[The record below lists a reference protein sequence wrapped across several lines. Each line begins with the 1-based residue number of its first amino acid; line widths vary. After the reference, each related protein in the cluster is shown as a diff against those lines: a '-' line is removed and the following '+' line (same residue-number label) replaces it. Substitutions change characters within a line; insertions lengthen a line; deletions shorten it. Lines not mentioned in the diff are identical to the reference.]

1 MANLRANLSFD
12 IVIVGAGLVGAA
24 AAVAL
29 TQQGYSVALVDRKA
43 PVFNDDPAEWDSRIY
58 AISPG
63 NVAWLKQLD
72 VWPLVDAAR
81 LCDIDQMQ
89 VWGDGTQHPLIFDA
103 YESNAANLGIIAESQ
118 QIHQA
123 LWQTLQ
129 NLGVHMQFGVECA
142 RLEQLPEKAIL
153 HLVDGTQLHTELLIG
168 ADSGNSWVR
177 AQAGIG
183 VQVHQY
189 QQQAVVANFTTT
201 STHQQIARQW
211 FRGDDIMAYL
221 PMAGNRM
228 SIVWSTPQAEQLLK
242 LSDAEFVDAV
252 AQAGQHC
259 LGELSLLTPATKF
272 TLVKQSAVNM
282 VQARL
287 ALMGD
292 AAHRIHPL
300 AGQGV
305 NLGFRDVIGLVQALG
320 QRNRYQSVGDIAVLR
335 AYERARKSDMLS
347 LGSLTHGLQW
357 LFENDLPSVK
367 KIRNVGMELTNQQ
380 AWLKRLLVKHAII

>member
-1 MANLRANLSFD
+1 MANLNFD
-12 IVIVGAGLVGAA
+12 VIIVGAGLVGAA

-29 TQQGYSVALVDRKA
+29 AQQGHSVALVDRKA
-43 PVFNDDPAEWDSRIY
+43 PEFNDNPDEWDSRIY

-63 NVAWLKQLD
+63 NVAWLKGLGVWSQLD
-72 VWPLVDAAR
+72 SAR

-89 VWGDGTQHPLIFDA
+89 VWGDSMQQPLIFDA
-103 YESNAANLGIIAESQ
+103 YESNAENLGVIVESQ

-123 LWQTLQ
+123 LWKTLQ
-129 NLGVHMQFGVECA
+129 TLGVHMQLGIECM

-153 HLVDGTQLHTELLIG
+153 HLADGTQLYAELVIG

-177 AQAGIG
+177 AQAEIG

-201 STHQQIARQW
+201 LPHQQVARQW
-211 FRGDDIMAYL
+211 FRGEDILAYL

-228 SIVWSTPQAEQLLK
+228 SIVWSTPQADRLLK
-242 LSDAEFVDAV
+242 LSDATFIDAV
-252 AQAGQHC
+252 AQAGQNC
-259 LGELSLLTPATKF
+259 LGELSLLTPAAKF

-287 ALMGD
+287 ALIGD

-305 NLGFRDVIGLVQALG
+305 NLGFRDVIELATVLS
-320 QRNRYQSVGDIAVLR
+320 QRNRYQSLGDITLLR

-357 LFENDLPSVK
+357 LFENDLPSLK

>member
-1 MANLRANLSFD
+1 MANLSVE

-29 TQQGYSVALVDRKA
+29 AEQGHSVAIVDRKA
-43 PVFNDDPAEWDSRIY
+43 PVFNDNAAEWDSRIY

-63 NVAWLKQLD
+63 NVAWLKKLE
-72 VWPLVDAAR
+72 VWPLVDTTR
-81 LCDIDQMQ
+81 LCYIDQMQ
-89 VWGDGTQHPLIFDA
+89 VWGDDTAQPLIFDA
-103 YESNAANLGIIAESQ
+103 YASNAANLGVIVESQ
-118 QIHQA
+118 QIHRA
-123 LWQTLQ
+123 LWQRLQ
-129 NLGVHMQFGVECA
+129 ALDVHTQFGIECA
-142 RLEQLPEKAIL
+142 KLAQLPEKAIL
-153 HLVDGTQLHTELLIG
+153 HLADGTELHAELVIG

-189 QQQAVVANFTTT
+189 AQQAVVANFTTALP
-201 STHQQIARQW
+201 HGKIARQW
-211 FRGDDIMAYL
+211 FRGNDIMAYL
-221 PMAGNRM
+221 PMAENRM
-228 SIVWSTPQAEQLLK
+228 SIVWSTPQAEQLLS
-242 LSDAEFVDAV
+242 LSEAEFIEAV

-259 LGELSLLTPATKF
+259 LGELSLLTPAAKF

-305 NLGFRDVIGLVQALG
+305 NLGFRDVIGLVEALSR
-320 QRNRYQSVGDIAVLR
+320 RNRYQSVGEIAILR
-335 AYERARKSDMLS
+335 TYERARKADMLS

-357 LFENDLPSVK
+357 LFENELPSIK

>member
-1 MANLRANLSFD
+1 MDNLSFD

-24 AAVAL
+24 AAVAF
-29 TQQGYSVALVDRKA
+29 TRQGHSVALVDRKA
-43 PVFNDDPAEWDSRIY
+43 PAFNDNPAEWDTRIY

-63 NVAWLKQLD
+63 NVAWLKQLE
-72 VWPLVDAAR
+72 VWPLVDATR

-89 VWGDGTQHPLIFDA
+89 VWGDDTQHSLTFDA
-103 YESNAANLGIIAESQ
+103 YESNAANLGVITESQ
-118 QIHQA
+118 QIHLA
-123 LWQTLQ
+123 LWQKLQ
-129 NLGVHMQFGVECA
+129 TLGVHMQFGVECA
-142 RLEQLPEKAIL
+142 KLEQLPEKAVL
-153 HLVDGTQLHTELLIG
+153 HLVDGVQLQAELVIG

-177 AQAGIG
+177 EQAGIS
-183 VQVHQY
+183 VKVHQY
-189 QQQAVVANFTTT
+189 QQQAAVANFSTTLP
-201 STHQQIARQW
+201 HQRVARQW
-211 FRGDDIMAYL
+211 FRGDDILAYL
-221 PMAGNRM
+221 PMAGNRI

-242 LSDAEFVDAV
+242 LPKPEFVDAV

-259 LGELSLLTPATKF
+259 LGDLCLLTPASKF

-282 VQARL
+282 VQSRL
-287 ALMGD
+287 ALLGD

-305 NLGFRDVIGLVQALG
+305 NLGFRDVIGLVEALS
-320 QRNRYQSVGDIAVLR
+320 QRNRYQSLGDIALLR

>member
-1 MANLRANLSFD
+1 MADLNFD
-12 IVIVGAGLVGAA
+12 VIIVGAGLVGAA

-29 TQQGYSVALVDRKA
+29 AQQGHSVAVVDRKA
-43 PVFNDDPAEWDSRIY
+43 PEFNDNPDEYDSRIY

-63 NVAWLKQLD
+63 NVAWLKGLGVWSQLD
-72 VWPLVDAAR
+72 SVR

-89 VWGDGTQHPLIFDA
+89 VWGDNMQQPLIFDA
-103 YESNAANLGIIAESQ
+103 YESNAENLGVIAESQ

-123 LWQTLQ
+123 LWKTLQ
-129 NLGVHMQFGVECA
+129 ILGVHMQFGIECM

-153 HLVDGTQLHTELLIG
+153 YLADGTKLYAELVIG

-177 AQAGIG
+177 AQAEIG

-189 QQQAVVANFTTT
+189 QQQAVVANFTT
-201 STHQQIARQW
+201 SLPHQQVARQW
-211 FRGDDIMAYL
+211 FRGEDILAYL

-228 SIVWSTPQAEQLLK
+228 SIVWSTPQADQLLK
-242 LSDAEFVDAV
+242 LSDAAFIDAV
-252 AQAGQHC
+252 AQAGQNC
-259 LGELSLLTPATKF
+259 LGELSLLTPAAKF

-287 ALMGD
+287 ALIGD

-305 NLGFRDVIGLVQALG
+305 NLGFRDVIELAAVLS
-320 QRNRYQSVGDIAVLR
+320 QRNRYQSLGDITLLR

-357 LFENDLPSVK
+357 LFENDLPSLK